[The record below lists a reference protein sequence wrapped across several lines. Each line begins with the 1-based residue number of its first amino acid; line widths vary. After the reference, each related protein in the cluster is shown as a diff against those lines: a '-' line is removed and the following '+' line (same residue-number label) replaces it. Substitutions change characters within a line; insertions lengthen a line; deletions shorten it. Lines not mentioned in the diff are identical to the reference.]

1 MGITMMNPAVTCPG
15 ESQVNIGETS
25 TVLKDNRGMLMLSDY
40 DEIMCVCVCFEM
52 IVLMMMMMMM
62 MMMMIFD
69 YLIMFV

>member
-1 MGITMMNPAVTCPG
+1 MMNTRMAHLAVTCPG

-40 DEIMCVCVCFEM
+40 DEIMCVCFIM
-52 IVLMMMMMMM
+52 IVL
-62 MMMMIFD
+62 MMMIFD

>member
-40 DEIMCVCVCFEM
+40 DEIMCVCFIM
-52 IVLMMMMMMM
+52 IVL

>member
-15 ESQVNIGETS
+15 ESQVNIGQTS

-40 DEIMCVCVCFEM
+40 DEIMCVCFIM
-52 IVLMMMMMMM
+52 IVL

>member
-1 MGITMMNPAVTCPG
+1 MMNPAVTCPG

-40 DEIMCVCVCFEM
+40 DEIMCVCFIM
-52 IVLMMMMMMM
+52 IVLM

-69 YLIMFV
+69 YLIMFD